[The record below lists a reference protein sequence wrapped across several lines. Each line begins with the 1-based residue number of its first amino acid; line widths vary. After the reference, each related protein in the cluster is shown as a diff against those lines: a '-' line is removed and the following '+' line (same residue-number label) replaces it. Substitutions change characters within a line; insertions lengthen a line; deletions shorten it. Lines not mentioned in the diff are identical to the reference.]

1 MNRSQRRAF
10 ARGKG
15 AAGST
20 PADVAALMDE
30 AVLAYRQGQRG
41 QAAAICKQI
50 LARTPEHA
58 GALNLSGILHQA
70 ADNHRLAVKMLQ
82 KALAQND
89 LDAACHYNIATSYQ
103 ALGQPSAAATH
114 FKRAIALGLSGRD
127 VEQFVQQNEIIGRC
141 VRQITEDKPGQPI
154 VRRAGFEAGFEAD
167 DLAAIATNIFLRCA
181 LQTNIIRGV
190 PLELFLTNLRSAL
203 LRRALANVAGSLKV
217 DDEIVALFCAL
228 AQQCFLNEYVFAQ
241 SDEETRDADRLREM
255 LSQKVSSGSE
265 IAPSLLAAVAAYFP
279 LHSLPEAQS
288 LLAAA
293 WPDAVGDLLRQ
304 QVREPLEEADDKRA
318 IPALT
323 PITDKVSQAVREQY
337 EENPY
342 PRWTLNPL
350 AGLASAIREQ
360 AQAEDGGAAS
370 QARDILIA
378 GCGTG
383 EHPLDIAQKLPRARL
398 LAVDLSLGSLAYARR
413 KTREEG
419 VNNVEYAQAD
429 ILNLQG
435 IGRTF
440 NRIESVGVLHHLA
453 DLKAG
458 WRVLLSLLAPNGV
471 MRVGLYSEAARRSI
485 VEARALVAR
494 RGYQATAAGIR
505 ALRQDIIREREDPR
519 WRLVVTTVDFYS
531 LSGCRD
537 MFFNVMEHRLTIP
550 EIAAF
555 LNEQKLSF
563 LGFELDPETI
573 KKFGEQH
580 PGEKALVNL
589 DDWHSFELAN
599 PTTFRNMYVF
609 SIRKNER

>member
-15 AAGST
+15 ASGPA

-50 LARTPEHA
+50 LTRAPEHA

-70 ADNHRLAVKMLQ
+70 ADNHRLAVKMLE
-82 KALAQND
+82 KALALND

-114 FKRAIALGLSGRD
+114 FKKAIALGLSGRD

-141 VRQITEDKPGQPI
+141 VRRIIEDKPGQLGRQ
-154 VRRAGFEAGFEAD
+154 VGFEAD
-167 DLAAIATNIFLRCA
+167 DLAAIAANIFLRCA

-190 PLELFLTNLRSAL
+190 PLELFLTSLRSAL
-203 LRRALANVAGSLKV
+203 LRLALTNIADSVKV
-217 DDEIVALFCAL
+217 NDDMVALFCAL

-241 SDEETRDADRLREM
+241 SDEEAREASRLREV
-255 LSQKVSSGSE
+255 LSQKLSSGNE
-265 IAPSLLAAVAAYFP
+265 IAPALLAAVAAYFP
-279 LHSLPEAQS
+279 LHSLPKAQS

-293 WPDAVGDLLRQ
+293 WPGTVADLLRQ

-323 PITDKVSQAVREQY
+323 PITDKVSQDVREQY

-350 AGLASAIREQ
+350 AGFAGAIREQ
-360 AQAEDGGAAS
+360 AQAGDGATAGHA
-370 QARDILIA
+370 QAILIA

-383 EHPLDIAQKLPRARL
+383 EHPLDVAQKLPQARL
-398 LAVDLSLGSLAYARR
+398 LAIDLSLSSLAYARR

-419 VNNVEYAQAD
+419 VTNIEYAQAD

-440 NRIESVGVLHHLA
+440 DRIESVGVLHHLA
-453 DLKAG
+453 DPKAG
-458 WRVLLSLLAPNGV
+458 WRVLLSLLAPTGV

-494 RGYQATAAGIR
+494 RGYQATADGIR

-537 MFFNVMEHRLTIP
+537 IFFNVMEHRLTIP

-555 LNEQKLSF
+555 LNEQNLSF

-580 PGEKALVNL
+580 PGAQALLDL

-599 PTTFRNMYVF
+599 PATFRNMYVF
-609 SIRKNER
+609 SIRKNGQ

>member
-15 AAGST
+15 AAGSA
-20 PADVAALMDE
+20 PADVVALMDE

-50 LARTPEHA
+50 LTRTPEHA
-58 GALNLSGILHQA
+58 GALNLAGILHQA
-70 ADNHRLAVKMLQ
+70 ADNHRLAVKMLE
-82 KALAQND
+82 KALGQNE

-127 VEQFVQQNEIIGRC
+127 VEQFLQQDEIIGRC
-141 VRQITEDKPGQPI
+141 VRRIMEDTPGQPI
-154 VRRAGFEAGFEAD
+154 GRQAGFDAD
-167 DLAAIATNIFLRCA
+167 DIAAIAANIFLRCA

-190 PLELFLTNLRSAL
+190 PLELFLTSLRSTL
-203 LRRALANVAGSLKV
+203 LRLALADIAGAGKV
-217 DDEIVALFCAL
+217 DDGRVALFCAL

-241 SDEETRDADRLREM
+241 SDEETRDANGLREM
-255 LSQKVSSGSE
+255 LSQKLSSESD
-265 IAPSLLAAVAAYFP
+265 IAPALLAAVAAYFP
-279 LHSLPEAQS
+279 LHALPEAQS

-293 WPDAVGDLLRQ
+293 WPDAVGELLQQ
-304 QVREPLEEADDKRA
+304 QVREPLEEAADKRA

-323 PITDKVSQAVREQY
+323 PIIDKVSQDVREQY

-350 AGLASAIREQ
+350 AGFANAIREQ
-360 AQAEDGGAAS
+360 AQAGGGGAGGDA
-370 QARDILIA
+370 QDILIA

-383 EHPLDIAQKLPRARL
+383 EHPLDVAQKLPQARL
-398 LAVDLSLGSLAYARR
+398 LAVDLSLSSLAYARR

-419 VNNVEYAQAD
+419 VTNIEYAQAD

-435 IGRTF
+435 IGRIF
-440 NRIESVGVLHHLA
+440 DRIESVGVLHHLA
-453 DLKAG
+453 DPKAG

-494 RGYQATAAGIR
+494 RGYQPTADGIR

-519 WRLVVTTVDFYS
+519 WRLVITTVDFYS

-555 LNEQKLSF
+555 LSEQKLSF
-563 LGFELDPETI
+563 LGFELDPETDQ
-573 KKFGEQH
+573 KVWRTASRREGARE
-580 PGEKALVNL
+580 P
-589 DDWHSFELAN
+589 
-599 PTTFRNMYVF
+599 R
-609 SIRKNER
+609 

>member
-15 AAGST
+15 VAGSA
-20 PADVAALMDE
+20 PADIVALMDE

-50 LARTPEHA
+50 LTRVPEHA
-58 GALNLSGILHQA
+58 GALNLAGILHQA
-70 ADNHRLAVKMLQ
+70 ADNHRLAVKMLE
-82 KALAQND
+82 KALGQNE

-103 ALGQPSAAATH
+103 ALGQPSVAATH

-127 VEQFVQQNEIIGRC
+127 VEQFLQQDEIIGRC
-141 VRQITEDKPGQPI
+141 VRRIMEDTPGQPI
-154 VRRAGFEAGFEAD
+154 GRQARFDAD
-167 DLAAIATNIFLRCA
+167 DLAAIAANIFLRCA

-190 PLELFLTNLRSAL
+190 PLELFLTSLRSTL
-203 LRRALANVAGSLKV
+203 LRRALADIAGAGRV
-217 DDEIVALFCAL
+217 DDGRVALFCAL
-228 AQQCFLNEYVFAQ
+228 GQQCFLNEYVFAQ
-241 SDEETRDADRLREM
+241 SDEETRDANGLREM
-255 LSQKVSSGSE
+255 LSQKLSSGSD
-265 IAPSLLAAVAAYFP
+265 IAPALLAAVAAYFP
-279 LHSLPEAQS
+279 LHALPEAKS
-288 LLAAA
+288 LLAAAA
-293 WPDAVGDLLRQ
+293 WPDAVGELLQQ

-323 PITDKVSQAVREQY
+323 PITDKVSQDVREQY

-350 AGLASAIREQ
+350 AGFANAIREQ
-360 AQAEDGGAAS
+360 AQAGDGGAAGDV
-370 QARDILIA
+370 QDILIA

-383 EHPLDIAQKLPRARL
+383 EHPLDVAQKLPQARL
-398 LAVDLSLGSLAYARR
+398 LAVDLSLSSLAYARR

-419 VNNVEYAQAD
+419 VTNIEYAQAD

-435 IGRTF
+435 IGRVF
-440 NRIESVGVLHHLA
+440 DRIESVGVLHHLA
-453 DLKAG
+453 DPKAG

-485 VEARALVAR
+485 VEARALVTR
-494 RGYQATAAGIR
+494 RGYQPTADGIR

-519 WRLVVTTVDFYS
+519 WRLVITTVDFYS

-555 LNEQKLSF
+555 LSEQKLSF
-563 LGFELDPETI
+563 LGFELDPETV

-580 PGEKALVNL
+580 PGGKGPVNL
-589 DDWHSFELAN
+589 DDWHSFEQAN

-609 SIRKNER
+609 SIRKNEA

>member
-15 AAGST
+15 AAGSA
-20 PADVAALMDE
+20 PAGVAALMDE

-50 LARTPEHA
+50 LTRAPEHA
-58 GALNLSGILHQA
+58 GALNLSGILHQS
-70 ADNHRLAVKMLQ
+70 ADNHRLAVKMLE

-114 FKRAIALGLSGRD
+114 FKKAIALGLSGRD
-127 VEQFVQQNEIIGRC
+127 VEQFLQQNEIIGRC
-141 VRQITEDKPGQPI
+141 VRQIIEDKPNQPI
-154 VRRAGFEAGFEAD
+154 GRQAGFDPAD
-167 DLAAIATNIFLRCA
+167 LKAIAANIFLRCA
-181 LQTNIIRGV
+181 LQTNVIRGV

-203 LRRALANVAGSLKV
+203 SLLALANIADDGKV
-217 DDEIVALFCAL
+217 DDDMVALFCAL

-241 SDEETRDADRLREM
+241 SDEETRDANRLRET
-255 LSQKVSSGSE
+255 LSQKISSGSE
-265 IAPSLLAAVAAYFP
+265 IAPALLAAVAAYFP

-323 PITDKVSQAVREQY
+323 PITDKVSQHVREQY

-350 AGLASAIREQ
+350 AGLAGAIREQ
-360 AQAEDGGAAS
+360 AQAGDVVAAGHA
-370 QARDILIA
+370 QDILIA

-383 EHPLDIAQKLPRARL
+383 EHPLDVGQKSPHARL
-398 LAVDLSLGSLAYARR
+398 LAVDLSLASLAYARR

-419 VNNVEYAQAD
+419 VTNIEYAQAD

-435 IGRTF
+435 IGHTF
-440 NRIESVGVLHHLA
+440 DRIESVGVLHHLA
-453 DLKAG
+453 DPKAG

-494 RGYQATAAGIR
+494 RGYQATADGIR
-505 ALRQDIIREREDPR
+505 ALRQDIIREHEDPR

-573 KKFGEQH
+573 KRFSQQR

-599 PTTFRNMYVF
+599 PMAFRNMYVF
-609 SIRKNER
+609 SIRKNGQ

>member
-1 MNRSQRRAF
+1 MNRSQRRAL

-15 AAGST
+15 AAGSA
-20 PADVAALMDE
+20 PADAAALMDE

-41 QAAAICKQI
+41 QAAALCKQI
-50 LARTPEHA
+50 LTRAPEHA
-58 GALNLSGILHQA
+58 GALNLVGILHQA
-70 ADNHRLAVKMLQ
+70 SDNHRLAVKMLE
-82 KALAQND
+82 KALALND

-103 ALGQPSAAATH
+103 ALGQPAAAATH
-114 FKRAIALGLSGRD
+114 FKKAIALGLSGRD
-127 VEQFVQQNEIIGRC
+127 VEQFLQQNEIIGKH
-141 VRQITEDKPGQPI
+141 VRQVIENKPGLPI
-154 VRRAGFEAGFEAD
+154 GRQTEFDAD
-167 DLAAIATNIFLRCA
+167 DLAAIAANIFLRCA

-190 PLELFLTNLRSAL
+190 PLEFFLTSLRSAL
-203 LRRALANVAGSLKV
+203 LRLALANIV
-217 DDEIVALFCAL
+217 DAVKIDDDLVALFCAL
-228 AQQCFLNEYVFAQ
+228 AQQCFLNEYVFGR
-241 SDEETRDADRLREM
+241 SDEEAREADRLRGV
-255 LSQKVSSGSE
+255 LLQKLSSGGE
-265 IAPSLLAAVAAYFP
+265 IAPALLPAVASYFPLHALPEAKSLLAA
-279 LHSLPEAQS
+279 S
-288 LLAAA
+288 
-293 WPDAVGDLLRQ
+293 WPDDVGDLARQ
-304 QVREPLEEADDKRA
+304 QVREPLEEAEDRTA

-323 PITDKVSQAVREQY
+323 AITDKVSQDVREQY

-350 AGLASAIREQ
+350 ADFAGAIREQ
-360 AQAEDGGAAS
+360 AQAGGDVAGHA
-370 QARDILIA
+370 QTILIA

-383 EHPLDIAQKLPRARL
+383 EHPLDVAQKLPQARL
-398 LAVDLSLGSLAYARR
+398 LAVDLSLASLAYARR

-419 VNNVEYAQAD
+419 VTNIEYAQAD
-429 ILNLQG
+429 ILNLRG

-440 NRIESVGVLHHLA
+440 DRIESVGVLHHLA
-453 DLKAG
+453 DHKAG
-458 WRVLLSLLAPNGV
+458 WRVLLSSLAPNGV
-471 MRVGLYSEAARRSI
+471 MRVGLYSESARRSI

-494 RGYQATAAGIR
+494 RGYQATADGIR

-580 PGEKALVNL
+580 PGAQALVNL

-599 PTTFRNMYVF
+599 PMTFRNMYVF
-609 SIRKNER
+609 SIRKSER

>member
-1 MNRSQRRAF
+1 MNRSQRRAL

-15 AAGST
+15 AAGSA
-20 PADVAALMDE
+20 PADAAALMDE

-41 QAAAICKQI
+41 QAAALCKQI
-50 LARTPEHA
+50 LTRAPEHA
-58 GALNLSGILHQA
+58 GALNLVGILHQA
-70 ADNHRLAVKMLQ
+70 SDNHRLAVKMLE
-82 KALAQND
+82 KALAQNE

-103 ALGQPSAAATH
+103 ALGQSSAAATH
-114 FKRAIALGLSGRD
+114 FKKAIALGLSGRD
-127 VEQFVQQNEIIGRC
+127 VEQFLQQNEIIGRY
-141 VRQITEDKPGQPI
+141 VRPIISDEPGLPVGRQ
-154 VRRAGFEAGFEAD
+154 AGFNAD
-167 DLAAIATNIFLRCA
+167 DLAAIAANIFLRCA

-190 PLELFLTNLRSAL
+190 PLEFFLTSLRSAL
-203 LRRALANVAGSLKV
+203 LQRALANVADGVQL
-217 DDEIVALFCAL
+217 DDDVAALFCAL

-241 SDEETRDADRLREM
+241 SDEEAREASRLREV
-255 LSQKVSSGSE
+255 LSQKLSSGGA
-265 IAPSLLAAVAAYFP
+265 IAPALLAPVAAYFP
-279 LHSLPEAQS
+279 LHALPEGKS
-288 LLAAA
+288 LLAAS
-293 WPDAVGDLLRQ
+293 WPDDVGDLVRQ
-304 QVREPLEEADDKRA
+304 QVREPLKEADDKRA

-323 PITDKVSQAVREQY
+323 PITDKVSQDVREQY

-350 AGLASAIREQ
+350 ADFAGAIREQ
-360 AQAEDGGAAS
+360 AQAGGGAAAAHA
-370 QARDILIA
+370 QTILIA

-383 EHPLDIAQKLPRARL
+383 EHPLDVAQKLPQARL
-398 LAVDLSLGSLAYARR
+398 LAVDLSLASLAFARR

-419 VNNVEYAQAD
+419 VTNIEYAQAD

-440 NRIESVGVLHHLA
+440 DRVESVGVLHHLA
-453 DLKAG
+453 DPKAG

-485 VEARALVAR
+485 VDARALVAR
-494 RGYQATAAGIR
+494 RGYQATVDGIR

-573 KKFGEQH
+573 KKFGEQY
-580 PGEKALVNL
+580 PGAQALVNL
-589 DDWHSFELAN
+589 DDWYGFESAN

-609 SIRKNER
+609 SVRKNEQ